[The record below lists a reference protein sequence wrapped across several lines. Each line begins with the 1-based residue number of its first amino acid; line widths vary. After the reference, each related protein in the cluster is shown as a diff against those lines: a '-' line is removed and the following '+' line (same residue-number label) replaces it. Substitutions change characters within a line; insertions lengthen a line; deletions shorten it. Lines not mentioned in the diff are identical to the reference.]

1 MSRFSYNNTQH
12 RIVGGKKIVHRVTVK
27 NGKGIK
33 RVSIFLCGRHVNTR
47 KKRLTDEEIDHIRRK
62 KFIPG
67 LFNDLEI
74 RKSRRRHTRRSK
86 S

>member
-1 MSRFSYNNTQH
+1 MSRFSYNNTQY
-12 RIVGGKKIVHRVTVK
+12 RIEGGKKIVHRVTVK

-47 KKRLTDEEIDHIRRK
+47 KKRLTDEEIYHIKQK

-74 RKSRRRHTRRSK
+74 RKSRRRRTRRSK